1 MLRVSPARHRQRSC
15 TKEDGERLRLGG
27 APASAMAAPEL
38 GMPQLK
44 RIAAGGGR
52 QAPEG
57 GGSGGR
63 PGSRSG
69 QAPAREWRC
78 RASGGRTPCRGEKKS
93 RGWFGLACSQVE
105 EWGGGGLSV
114 QQRQPVGN
122 DPGTLATGGWAWSL
136 KIEQVGR

>member
-27 APASAMAAPEL
+27 APASAMAALEL

-44 RIAAGGGR
+44 RTTAGGGQ
-52 QAPEG
+52 QALEG

-69 QAPAREWRC
+69 QAPAREWRAHAVPW
-78 RASGGRTPCRGEKKS
+78 REEKQGLVRPGVQPSGG
-93 RGWFGLACSQVE
+93 V
-105 EWGGGGLSV
+105 GGGSV
-114 QQRQPVGN
+114 SSSDSRS
-122 DPGTLATGGWAWSL
+122 ATTRARRPRAGGRGHS
-136 KIEQVGR
+136 K